1 LTLLVTNGIKLYLER
16 VTVSHRVVPEATAGF
31 EFVEGPMTKKTDV
44 KAKIPASPR
53 SKGETRK
60 PVPDEQKIL
69 FTQTMQAYE
78 QALKLLQLKK
88 YDKVRPL
95 LEKVVA
101 SGISELADRAK
112 IHLKICK
119 QQVEQISNSFVTPEE
134 HYDFAISLMND
145 GDFVGAR
152 EHLEKLSVK
161 NPKLD
166 FVWYGLA
173 VLECLT
179 GRTSESL
186 QHLAES
192 IRLNPGTRFQARNDS
207 DFRNM
212 ADDPRFT
219 ELLYPE
225 GTVGA

>member
-1 LTLLVTNGIKLYLER
+1 
-16 VTVSHRVVPEATAGF
+16 
-31 EFVEGPMTKKTDV
+31 MTKKLDV
-44 KAKIPASPR
+44 KPKSP
-53 SKGETRK
+53 SPKPKADPRK
-60 PVPDEQKIL
+60 DAADEYQVRFAHTL
-69 FTQTMQAYE
+69 QGYE
-78 QALKLLQLKK
+78 QALKLLQTQK
-88 YDKVRPL
+88 YEKAKSL
-95 LEKVVA
+95 FEKVVD

-112 IHLKICK
+112 VNVSICN
-119 QQVEQISNSFVTPEE
+119 QQLEQIQNTFGTPEE
-134 HYDFAISLMND
+134 HYDFAVSLMNL
-145 GDFVGAR
+145 GDFVTAR
-152 EHLEKLSVK
+152 EHLEKLSSQRSD
-161 NPKLD
+161 LD

-186 QHLAES
+186 QHLAEA

>member
-1 LTLLVTNGIKLYLER
+1 
-16 VTVSHRVVPEATAGF
+16 
-31 EFVEGPMTKKTDV
+31 MTKKLDV
-44 KAKIPASPR
+44 KPKSP
-53 SKGETRK
+53 SVKTKADSRK
-60 PVPDEQKIL
+60 DAADEQQVRFSHTL
-69 FTQTMQAYE
+69 QGYE
-78 QALKLLQLKK
+78 QGLKLLQTQK
-88 YDKVRPL
+88 YDKAKVL
-95 LEKVVA
+95 FEKVIE

-112 IHLKICK
+112 VNISICN
-119 QQVEQISNSFVTPEE
+119 QQLERIQNTFSTAEE
-134 HYDFAISLMND
+134 HYDFAVSLMNL
-145 GDFVGAR
+145 GDFVTAR
-152 EHLEKLSVK
+152 EHLEKLSSQRSD
-161 NPKLD
+161 LD

-186 QHLAES
+186 QHLAEA

-225 GTVGA
+225 GTV

>member
-1 LTLLVTNGIKLYLER
+1 
-16 VTVSHRVVPEATAGF
+16 
-31 EFVEGPMTKKTDV
+31 MTKKLDV
-44 KAKIPASPR
+44 KPKSP
-53 SKGETRK
+53 SVKTRAESRK
-60 PVPDEQKIL
+60 DAPDDHQVRFAHTL
-69 FTQTMQAYE
+69 QGYE
-78 QALKLLQLKK
+78 QALKLLQTQK
-88 YDKVRPL
+88 YDKAKSL
-95 LEKVVA
+95 FEKVVE

-112 IHLKICK
+112 VNVSICN
-119 QQVEQISNSFVTPEE
+119 QQLDRIQNTFGTPEE
-134 HYDFAISLMND
+134 HYDFAVSLMNL
-145 GDFVGAR
+145 GDFVTAR
-152 EHLEKLSVK
+152 EHLEKLSIQRSD
-161 NPKLD
+161 LD

-186 QHLAES
+186 QHLAEA

>member
-1 LTLLVTNGIKLYLER
+1 MNKKL
-16 VTVSHRVVPEATAGF
+16 
-31 EFVEGPMTKKTDV
+31 DV
-44 KAKIPASPR
+44 KPKSPVI
-53 SKGETRK
+53 KPKLDAHGEAVEDPQVRFSAALLNYELGLK
-60 PVPDEQKIL
+60 Q
-69 FTQTMQAYE
+69 MQA
-78 QALKLLQLKK
+78 QK
-88 YDKVRPL
+88 YDKAVPL
-95 LEKVVA
+95 LEKVVE
-101 SGISELADRAK
+101 SGVSELADRAK
-112 IHLKICK
+112 VHLNICTQK
-119 QQVEQISNSFVTPEE
+119 MRERGHTFGTPEE
-134 HYDFAISLMND
+134 HYDFAVSLMNT
-145 GDFVGAR
+145 GDFVTAR
-152 EHLEKLSVK
+152 EHLELLSDK
-161 NPKLD
+161 YAGLD

-186 QHLAES
+186 QHLGEA

>member
-1 LTLLVTNGIKLYLER
+1 
-16 VTVSHRVVPEATAGF
+16 
-31 EFVEGPMTKKTDV
+31 MTKKTDV
-44 KAKIPASPR
+44 KAKSPASPR

-60 PVPDEQKIL
+60 PAPSEQQVL
-69 FTQTMQAYE
+69 YAQTMQAYE
-78 QALKLLQLKK
+78 QALKLFQVKK
-88 YDKVRPL
+88 FEKACPLLDKVA
-95 LEKVVA
+95 A
-101 SGISELADRAK
+101 SGVSELADRAK
-112 IHLKICK
+112 VHLKVCHL
-119 QQVEQISNSFVTPEE
+119 QMEQVRNSFGTPEE

-152 EHLEKLSVK
+152 EHLEKLSTK
-161 NPKLD
+161 NPTLD
-166 FVWYGLA
+166 FIWYGFA

-179 GRTSESL
+179 GRTAESL
-186 QHLAES
+186 QHLAEA
-192 IRLNPGTRFQARNDS
+192 IRLNPSTRFQARNDS